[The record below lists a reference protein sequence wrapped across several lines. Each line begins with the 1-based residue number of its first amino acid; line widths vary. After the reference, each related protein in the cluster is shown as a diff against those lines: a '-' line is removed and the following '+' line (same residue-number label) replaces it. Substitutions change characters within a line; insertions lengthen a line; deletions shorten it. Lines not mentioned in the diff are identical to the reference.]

1 MIKEERRR
9 KKRRKI
15 GLYILL
21 ILILLI
27 AAGVFIVMNV
37 FTVENVV
44 VEGNEL
50 YSSTQIENMVLND
63 EYSWNSLYVDLKYRF
78 VDIGEVPFVDT
89 MEVSLDNPHTVHI
102 KVYEKG
108 MLGYLYINSIGQ
120 NAYFDKDGFVV
131 ETSTEVIDGVPKI
144 TGISCEEVVLYEK
157 LQLENSDILRDLLNL
172 TQTLKK
178 YNLLPDEIQ
187 YDSNMEPVLYYG
199 TIQVKIGS
207 EDNLS
212 QKVVRLSIILP
223 QLDGL
228 SGTLHLETWTPET
241 TDIIWDRAEEQSE
254 TEEETTEEPSEE
266 PSADTPAEEQPA
278 QDVPAENTPA
288 EEQQPAENTPAEDMP
303 PVQSIW

>member
-131 ETSTEVIDGVPKI
+131 ETSMEVIDGVPKI

-266 PSADTPAEEQPA
+266 SSADTPAEEQPA

-288 EEQQPAENTPAEDMP
+288 EEQQPAENAPAEDMP
-303 PVQSIW
+303 PVEQ